1 MSETIERVETDS
13 WIGKSMKRIEDARFL
28 RGQGRYVGDYAARGM
43 IEIAPLR
50 SPLAHARIRNI
61 DTSRAEALPGVFA
74 VLTGEDAKRL
84 TNPLFRSIPD
94 PIVQYCLAVD
104 KVRYVGEYVAVVA
117 AKDRYIAEDAAS
129 LIDVEYEEL
138 APVVDP
144 FDAMKDETL
153 IHAELGSNVPIRRT
167 LTFGE
172 VDKHYAEADVV
183 VEGTFRWGR
192 HSGVPM
198 ETIGAVANW
207 DEGSQTMEVVHNLQ
221 SPMLNFSIAD
231 SLKIPTSRLKLIPSD
246 IGGGFGIKFFAPKA
260 IVIAGMVSRVTGR
273 PAKFM
278 EDRFDH
284 MMNCDGHA
292 EDRYYKASI
301 AATKDGKLLSFKINV
316 VDDYGAYFQFGP
328 GSHANTLSQATG
340 LYTIESHQYELT
352 AVLTNKCQQC
362 PYRGFGTPPTNFV
375 LERLIDKL
383 AKQIG
388 MSLVDI
394 RRKNF
399 IPKDQFP
406 YKIPTG
412 NQYDSGDYEKVLDA
426 LLELSKYDELVDW
439 AEAQRKQGRYVG
451 VGISTT
457 PDRSVFSATEFW
469 FWYDNPPV
477 PVSSAPESASI
488 KIDADGS
495 FTVFLHSASSGTA
508 AETVAA
514 QIVATEFH
522 VDPSRISVV
531 NMDWQAGAP
540 STGPAGSRLTVMLSG
555 ALSGAAD
562 ILKEKML
569 KIAAKE
575 LEVDRDDLEFAFER
589 VQVRGAADRSVSID
603 EIALKANV
611 LKMQLPDDVST
622 GLTQTFTFDHPLT
635 TPPNDSRTDL
645 GIFYPFMAQTM
656 HVPVVEVDIETGMIK
671 YLEYFAVHDCGTVI
685 NPITVDGQ
693 ILGATCQGVGGA
705 LLEEFRYDEN
715 GQMLSASF
723 MDYLMPT
730 AMEMPAMKVAH
741 TETPS
746 PFSYRGVKGAGE
758 GGRMVV
764 ASALASALDDALQE
778 FGVEITE
785 LPLTPSALLE
795 KITQAKVARR
805 VEESR

>member
-1 MSETIERVETDS
+1 MTQAETQAPSVS
-13 WIGKSMKRIEDARFL
+13 WIGTSMKRIEDARFL
-28 RGQGRYVGDYAARGM
+28 RGQGRYVGDVAVRGM

-50 SPLAHARIRNI
+50 SPVAHAKITRI
-61 DTSRAEALPGVFA
+61 DTSRAKRLPGVFA
-74 VLTGEDAKRL
+74 VLTGEDAREL

-117 AKDRYIAEDAAS
+117 AKDRYVAEDALQ

-138 APVVDP
+138 PPVADP
-144 FDAMKDETL
+144 FEAMKDEVV
-153 IHAELGSNVPIRRT
+153 IHEELGTNVPIRRT

-172 VDKHYAEADVV
+172 VDRHYAEADVI
-183 VEGTFRWGR
+183 VEDTFRWGR
-192 HSGVPM
+192 HSGIPI
-198 ETIGAVANW
+198 ETIGAVAIW
-207 DEGSQTMEVVHNLQ
+207 DEGSRSMEVIHNLQ

-231 SLKIPTSRLKLIPSD
+231 SLKIPTSRLKLTPSD
-246 IGGGFGIKFFAPKA
+246 IGGGFGIKFFAPKS
-260 IVIAGMVSRVTGR
+260 IVIAGMVARATGR
-273 PAKFM
+273 PARFM

-284 MMNCDGHA
+284 MMNSDGHA
-292 EDRYYKASI
+292 EDRYYVASI
-301 AATKDGKLLSFKINV
+301 AATRQGKILSFKIDV

-362 PYRGFGTPPTNFV
+362 PYRGFGTPPTNFA

-383 AKQIG
+383 AQQIG
-388 MSLVDI
+388 VDRVEL
-394 RRKNF
+394 RRQNF
-399 IPKDQFP
+399 IPKEAFP

-412 NQYDSGDYEKVLDA
+412 NQYDSGDYEMVLDT
-426 LLELSKYDELVDW
+426 LLEFSNYDRLVQW
-439 AEAQRKQGRYVG
+439 AAEQRKQGRYVG

-457 PDRSVFSATEFW
+457 ADRSVFSATEFW
-469 FWYDNPPV
+469 FWYDDPPV
-477 PVSSAPESASI
+477 PVSSSPESASI

-495 FTVFLHSASSGTA
+495 FAVFLHSASSGTA
-508 AETVAA
+508 AETVAV
-514 QIVATEFH
+514 QIVATEFQ
-522 VDPSRISVV
+522 VDPARISVV
-531 NMDWQAGAP
+531 NIDWQAGAP

-555 ALSGAAD
+555 ALSGAAER
-562 ILKEKML
+562 LKDKMRR
-569 KIAAKE
+569 IAAKE
-575 LEVDRDDLEFAFER
+575 LEVDPEDVEFAYER
-589 VQVRGAADRSVSID
+589 LQVKGVPERSVTLD

-611 LKMQLPDDVST
+611 LKFELPEGLST
-622 GLTQTFTFDHPLT
+622 GLAETFTYDHPLT
-635 TPPNDSRTDL
+635 TAPNDDRSDL

-656 HVPVVEVDIETGMIK
+656 HVPVVEVDVETGMVRYID
-671 YLEYFAVHDCGTVI
+671 YYAVHDCGTIV
-685 NPITVDGQ
+685 NPMTVDGQ

-764 ASALASALDDALQE
+764 ASALASAIDDALSD
-778 FGVEITE
+778 FGIFVSE

-795 KITQAKVARR
+795 RINAARAAR
-805 VEESR
+805 EGR